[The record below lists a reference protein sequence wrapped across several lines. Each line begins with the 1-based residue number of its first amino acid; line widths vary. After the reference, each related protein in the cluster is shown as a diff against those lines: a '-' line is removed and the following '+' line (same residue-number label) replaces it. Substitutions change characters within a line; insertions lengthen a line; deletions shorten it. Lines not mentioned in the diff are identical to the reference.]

1 VRGPRTGTACARETG
16 SGARHSL
23 IVFPKRRGVEIKIS
37 CAMQS
42 QLFFWSSC
50 ACMRANVPGFSI
62 LKKERAVARMKS
74 CDVAGAL
81 SCRAWQTHSVACD
94 DIACAAER
102 ASARPLA
109 A

>member
-1 VRGPRTGTACARETG
+1 MRGPRTGTVC
-16 SGARHSL
+16 GAAGAGHSL

-74 CDVAGAL
+74 CGEFGSQFVSDAASTVA
-81 SCRAWQTHSVACD
+81 QTK
-94 DIACAAER
+94 
-102 ASARPLA
+102 AR
-109 A
+109 